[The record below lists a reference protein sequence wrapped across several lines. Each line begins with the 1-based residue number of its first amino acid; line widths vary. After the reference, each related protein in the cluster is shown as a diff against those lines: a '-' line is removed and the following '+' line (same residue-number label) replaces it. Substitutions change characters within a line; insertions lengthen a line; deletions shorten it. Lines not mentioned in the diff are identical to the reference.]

1 MYEPLHFK
9 IEDRDELFAILR
21 ANPLGVLIS
30 SGAGGLQ
37 ANPIPFIVAK
47 DVDGRDVLRAHLA
60 RPNPQWRELAGG
72 AEVLVVFQGG
82 EHYVTPSWYQTKRET
97 GKVVPTWN
105 YVHIQVR
112 GRASVHDDAAFVGA
126 QITALTE
133 QHEGER
139 AEPWAVSDAPAPFI
153 AAQMRG
159 IVGIEI
165 AIDEITGKFKLS
177 QNRQEADFAGVIDG
191 LAAEKD
197 ASGPAMSAFIAGKRG
212 KLKS

>member
-9 IEDRDELFAILR
+9 IEDREELFAILR
-21 ANPLGVLIS
+21 ANPLGILIS

-37 ANPIPFIVAK
+37 ANPIPFVVSQDAE
-47 DVDGRDVLRAHLA
+47 GRDVLRAHLA
-60 RPNPQWRELAGG
+60 RPNPQWRALAEG

-112 GRASVHDDAAFVGA
+112 GRASVHDNAVFVADQIDHLTAQQEGPRAA
-126 QITALTE
+126 
-133 QHEGER
+133 
-139 AEPWAVSDAPAPFI
+139 PWAVSDAPEPFI

-165 AIDEITGKFKLS
+165 AIDEIAGKFKLS
-177 QNRQEADFAGVIDG
+177 QNRQEADFAGVIEG
-191 LAAEKD
+191 LAAETD
-197 ASGPAMSAFIAGKRG
+197 AAGPAMAGFIADRRG
-212 KLKS
+212 KLKP